1 MTWTNNLF
9 LCYPVVVA
17 IQWDMT
23 KKGCIKHRH
32 AKKNTCW
39 TLFSAWT
46 KNPQN
51 CAQSRITPISVQKQK
66 IQLVARNIVQL
77 NLFYCVDLV
86 TPNMTQFSRL
96 TQFLKVQLSKLSNFA
111 KRFCISH
118 LNVTF
123 VDTVLSQLKLQTLQ

>member
-1 MTWTNNLF
+1 MIFFKLCLKNINRIVLLKSLF
-9 LCYPVVVA
+9 AFL
-17 IQWDMT
+17 
-23 KKGCIKHRH
+23 
-32 AKKNTCW
+32 AKKFKGPAKSFFTFI
-39 TLFSAWT
+39 TLEFLQLLMNSLYM
-46 KNPQN
+46 
-51 CAQSRITPISVQKQK
+51 SSHIT
-66 IQLVARNIVQL
+66 NVQL
-77 NLFYCVDLV
+77 DLVYCVDLV